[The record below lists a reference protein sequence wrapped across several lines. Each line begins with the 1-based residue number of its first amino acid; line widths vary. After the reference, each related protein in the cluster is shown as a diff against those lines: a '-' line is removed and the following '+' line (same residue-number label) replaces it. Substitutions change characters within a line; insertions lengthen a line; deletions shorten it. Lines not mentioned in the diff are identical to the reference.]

1 MTVSRAD
8 ILIVEDKDALRQ
20 MWRLTLER
28 AGYGV
33 VEAADVKQARQS
45 LRRQPPTVVL
55 TDLRL
60 PDGTGL
66 DVLRAAKA
74 LDPDTPVVVLTA
86 YGSVEEA
93 VAAMKDGAEDFLQ
106 KPVDPDHLLLAL
118 ERLVETRQLRRACI
132 LMREEYARRYGF
144 PRMIGDSPA
153 LQEVGRRLQQVAP
166 TDATVLLLGES
177 GVGKELFARAIHHLS
192 RRRQEPFVAVNCA
205 AIPETL
211 VENELFGHEKGAFTG
226 ADGRQ
231 VGKFELARGGT
242 LFLDEIGELPLTVQ
256 AKFLRALE
264 ARTIT
269 RIGGTQEISV
279 DARIV
284 AATNRDLAAA
294 VAAKIFREDLF
305 YRLAVFTLEIP
316 PLRERREDIPALAAH
331 FAEKYGREIRRRKL
345 TLSPAALQAL
355 QAYDFPGNIRE
366 LENCIERACILCEGT
381 TLEPED
387 LRLPTATPPT
397 GRRRRS

>member
-242 LFLDEIGELPLTVQ
+242 LFLDEIGELPLIVQ

>member
-1 MTVSRAD
+1 MTNGLPD

-33 VEAADVKQARQS
+33 VEAADLKQARQA

-66 DVLRAAKA
+66 EVLRAAKS
-74 LDPDTPVVVLTA
+74 LDPDVPVVVLTA
-86 YGSVEEA
+86 YGSIEEA

-106 KPVDPDHLLLAL
+106 KPVDPDHLLLVL
-118 ERLVETRQLRRACI
+118 ERLVETHRLRRACL

-144 PRMIGDSPA
+144 PRIIGDSPA
-153 LQEVGRRLQQVAP
+153 MQQVGQQLQRVAP
-166 TDATVLLLGES
+166 TETTVLLLGES
-177 GVGKELFARAIHHLS
+177 GTGKELFARAIHHLS
-192 RRRQEPFVAVNCA
+192 HRRQAPFVAINCA

-242 LFLDEIGELPLTVQ
+242 LFLDEIGELPLAVQ
-256 AKFLRALE
+256 SKFLRAQE
-264 ARTIT
+264 SRTIT
-269 RIGGTQEISV
+269 RIGGGQEIGV
-279 DARIV
+279 DVRVV

-294 VAAKIFREDLF
+294 VAARTFREDLY

-316 PLRERREDIPALAAH
+316 PLRERREDIPALANY
-331 FAEKYGREIRRRKL
+331 FAEKYGREIRRRRV
-345 TLSPAALQAL
+345 TLSPAALKAL
-355 QAYDFPGNIRE
+355 QDYDFPGNIRE

-387 LRLPTATPPT
+387 LRLPTATSPA